1 MQITNNLHQRSAYYQ
16 LKVCHYFGGDKGG
29 GGSRQTVTKCDK
41 GAGGLKIG
49 GSPVTYFLNGP

>member
-1 MQITNNLHQRSAYYQ
+1 MQITKNLHQRSAYYQ

-41 GAGGLKIG
+41 GGGGRKLVVG
-49 GSPVTYFLNGP
+49 R